1 MRSRL
6 QSRFK
11 QHCKKLQSLIVLST
25 LIVALAPHA
34 ARAETAAVLKIASET
49 AQGTTQS
56 GQQRIVLGLQ
66 GVNLSFLATN
76 ETIQK
81 VWLDNPSRVVIDFD
95 GCLSAPGQSG
105 QISGG
110 SGCSGASIV
119 RLRQLP
125 ERIDFPKGFFAD
137 SNTSQLTVITTGG
150 SSRKIYQFL
159 LVLSGGMPPYS
170 TIEIIPSS
178 PPAPAQLTSISQEYQ
193 QTVLRQLSKGLAI
206 AESKQLVDRSS
217 GAYQQIVATIALM
230 QGGKPFAEAMQQT
243 GVPHA
248 LVDRLRA
255 YGSASP

>member
-1 MRSRL
+1 MRSR
-6 QSRFK
+6 K
-11 QHCKKLQSLIVLST
+11 VHCKFLQFCIITST
-25 LIVALAPHA
+25 LLLFLPLTAQ
-34 ARAETAAVLKIASET
+34 AETAAVLKISAET

-56 GQQRIVLGLQ
+56 GQQRLVLGLQ
-66 GVNLSFLATN
+66 GVNLSFLNTN

-95 GCLSAPGQSG
+95 GCLSTSGQSG
-105 QISGG
+105 GGSG

-137 SNTSQLTVITTGG
+137 SSTSQLTVVTTGG
-150 SSRKIYQFL
+150 ASRKIYQFQ

-170 TIEIIPSS
+170 TIEIIPSP

-206 AESKQLVDRSS
+206 AESKQMLDKQSS
-217 GAYQQIVATIALM
+217 AYQQVVATIALM
-230 QGGKPFAEAMQQT
+230 QGGKPFAEALKQT
-243 GVPHA
+243 GVPTA
-248 LVDRLRA
+248 LVDRLRGF
-255 YGSASP
+255 GSAP